1 MLAQQLVNGL
11 TLGSTYA
18 LVALG
23 FTLVFGILGMINFAH
38 GEIFML
44 GAYMA
49 LLLVTVGK
57 LSIFWSLLGAMAG
70 TAILGMLIERIS
82 FRPLRKVS
90 ILAPLISTIGLSIFL
105 RSLAQIVF
113 GAESTRFPV
122 SIKTVFYQLGPF
134 QISLLQIVILAVSFG
149 FMAVFQVFI
158 KKTKMGKAMRATSE
172 SLYTAGLVGINVNRI
187 IFLSFA
193 VASALGGVAGV
204 LLGLNFNAIS
214 PLMGK
219 MVGLKGLTIII
230 LGGMG
235 NITGAMV
242 GGLFLGFVE
251 VMSVGYLTSSYRD
264 AVAFAL
270 MFLVLLIKPMGL
282 FGRVVK

>member
-1 MLAQQLVNGL
+1 MLAQQLLNGL

-23 FTLVFGILGMINFAH
+23 YTLVFGILGMINFAH

-49 LLLVTVGK
+49 LLLVTMGNMG
-57 LSIFWSLLGAMAG
+57 IFWSLIGAMIG
-70 TAILGMLIERIS
+70 SAILGMIIERVS
-82 FRPLRKVS
+82 FRPLRNVS

-105 RSLAQIVF
+105 RSLAQIIF

-122 SIKTVFYQLGPF
+122 GIKTEFYQIGPL
-134 QISLLQIVILAVSFG
+134 QISLLQIVILGISFG
-149 FMAVFQVFI
+149 LMAVFQVFI
-158 KKTKMGKAMRATSE
+158 KKTKIGKAMRATSE
-172 SLYTAGLVGINVNRI
+172 SLYTAGLLGIPVDRI
-187 IFLSFA
+187 IFLSFG
-193 VASALGGVAGV
+193 VAAALGGVAGV

-219 MVGLKGLTIII
+219 MVGLKGLVIII

-251 VMSVGYLTSSYRD
+251 VLSVGYLASSYRD

-270 MFLVLLIKPMGL
+270 LFLILLIKPTGM
-282 FGRVVK
+282 FGKGTR